1 MVWPGTVAGGGEE
14 SPESRAASGAG
25 AGGIPPPFSSRIGIR
40 LLYRFSDPPPTSRL
54 TSGPGKAIL
63 SLAVNPS
70 HTIEIRVRFGE
81 TDPYG
86 VAYFA
91 AILDY
96 FKRGLDEFL
105 RARGLSPDE
114 VFRNRKRNI
123 GFPVVATQCRYRSP
137 VRFDDLLTLR
147 ARLVR
152 IEEKGATFGF
162 SLFRTV
168 AGKDVLAAEGKI
180 SCRAIDGSWKSIPV
194 PRDLRKALSGRPG

>member
-1 MVWPGTVAGGGEE
+1 MT
-14 SPESRAASGAG
+14 
-25 AGGIPPPFSSRIGIR
+25 
-40 LLYRFSDPPPTSRL
+40 T
-54 TSGPGKAIL
+54 T
-63 SLAVNPS
+63 S

-105 RARGLSPDE
+105 RSRGLAPDG
-114 VFRNRKRNI
+114 VYRNVGRSF

-147 ARLVR
+147 TRVVR
-152 IEEKGATFGF
+152 IEGKGATFGF
-162 SLFRTV
+162 SLFRPV
-168 AGKDVLAAEGKI
+168 EGKDVLAAEGKI
-180 SCRAIDGSWKSIPV
+180 SCRSIDASWKPV
-194 PRDLRKALSGRPG
+194 PIPKDLRKALTG

>member
-1 MVWPGTVAGGGEE
+1 MATA
-14 SPESRAASGAG
+14 
-25 AGGIPPPFSSRIGIR
+25 
-40 LLYRFSDPPPTSRL
+40 
-54 TSGPGKAIL
+54 
-63 SLAVNPS
+63 S

-96 FKRGLDEFL
+96 FKRGMDEFL
-105 RARGLSPDE
+105 RSRGLSPDG
-114 VFRNRKRNI
+114 VYRNVGRGF

-147 ARLVR
+147 TRIVR

-162 SLFRTV
+162 SLFRPV
-168 AGKDVLAAEGKI
+168 EGKDILAAEGKI
-180 SCRAIDGSWKSIPV
+180 SCRSIDASWKPV
-194 PRDLRKALSGRPG
+194 PIPKDLRKALTA

>member
-1 MVWPGTVAGGGEE
+1 MATA
-14 SPESRAASGAG
+14 
-25 AGGIPPPFSSRIGIR
+25 
-40 LLYRFSDPPPTSRL
+40 
-54 TSGPGKAIL
+54 
-63 SLAVNPS
+63 S

-91 AILDY
+91 AVLDY

-105 RARGLSPDE
+105 RSRGLSPDG
-114 VFRNRKRNI
+114 VYRNVRRSF

-147 ARLVR
+147 TRVVR

-162 SLFRTV
+162 SLFRPV
-168 AGKDVLAAEGKI
+168 EGKDVLAAEGKI
-180 SCRAIDGSWKSIPV
+180 SCRSIDASWKPIPI
-194 PRDLRKALSGRPG
+194 PKDLRKALTG